1 MKTSDVL
8 ILGGGP
14 AGAAASRLLSA
25 WGHSVRLI
33 TRPAADHRLA
43 VSIPPSCAKLFD
55 AIGVTTAIE
64 RAGFV
69 RSTGN
74 TVWWGQQEA
83 RIETFADGALGWQVD
98 LNILESMLLAET
110 ERAGVTVERRSLDID
125 AARAGGTSLSAV
137 ALSAKV
143 EVPPALFVLDC
154 TGRTGV
160 IARARNIR
168 RYDAGPTTIALAG
181 EWRRDSWP
189 LPDDTHTVIES
200 YADGWMWSVPTAA
213 GVRHVSA
220 MIDPQRSDLARGG
233 SARDVYL
240 AEIAKTRAFRNIVA
254 DASLTAGPTGWDA
267 STYGAHQYAGD
278 DWLLVGDAASFID
291 PLSSAG
297 VKKALASAWLAAIAV
312 NTAVKT
318 PAMRAHAFDFFA
330 AREREIERHYA
341 AESRAF
347 LAAAARE
354 HDRPFWATRSAD
366 LAGTSHDAGAVRHA
380 FDRLKASDVLR
391 VKVADQVR
399 IEPRALVDGNEIRLA
414 PHVIAPDSTATRYLH
429 GIDLVALLE
438 LAPQRAQV
446 GDLFEAYGRGRPAVP
461 LHDFLLALSSVVARG
476 WLVSQ

>member
-1 MKTSDVL
+1 MPPSRNSASLTTDVVV
-8 ILGGGP
+8 LGGGP
-14 AGAAASRLLSA
+14 AGAAAARLLA
-25 WGHSVRLI
+25 VWGHSVRLT

-55 AIGVTTAIE
+55 TIGVTTAIE

-83 RIETFADGALGWQVD
+83 RLETFADRALGWQVD
-98 LNILESMLLAET
+98 LNILESILLGEA
-110 ERAGVTVERRSLDID
+110 ERAGVAVERRVV
-125 AARAGGTSLSAV
+125 AADEQLSA
-137 ALSAKV
+137 AYR
-143 EVPPALFVLDC
+143 LDC
-154 TGRTGV
+154 TGRAGLL
-160 IARARNIR
+160 ARARNVR
-168 RYDAGPTTIALAG
+168 RYDDGPRTIALAG

-200 YADGWMWSVPTAA
+200 YADGWMWSVPTAG

-220 MIDPQRSDLARGG
+220 MIDPQRSALARGG

-240 AEIAKTRAFRNIVA
+240 AEIAKTRAFKNIVTG
-254 DASLTAGPTGWDA
+254 ASLTTGPTGWDA
-267 STYGAHQYAGD
+267 STYGSHEYAGD

-297 VKKALASAWLAAIAV
+297 VKKALASAWLAAVAV

-318 PAMRAHAFDFFA
+318 PSMRAHAFEFFA

-347 LAAAARE
+347 LAAAGRE

-366 LAGTSHDAGAVRHA
+366 LEGTNDDAGAVRHA
-380 FDRLKASDVLR
+380 FERLKTSDVLR
-391 VKVADQVR
+391 VRVADQVR
-399 IEPRALVDGNEIRLA
+399 FEPRALVDGNEIRLA
-414 PHVIAPDSTATRYLH
+414 PYIIAPDSAATRYLH
-429 GIDLVALLE
+429 GIDLVPLLE
-438 LAPQRAQV
+438 LAPQFSQV
-446 GDLFEAYGRGRPAVP
+446 GDLFEAYRRGRPAVP
-461 LHDFLLALSSVVARG
+461 LHDFLLALSSAVARG
-476 WLVSQ
+476 WLVAQ